1 MKLSKELVL
10 QAVTAAFEFNA
21 ENHQATATA
30 SYSENTLT
38 LGVLCYKKGTWA
50 HYKISTPNHT
60 DEDIYTDSHEEN
72 LVGFLDALKSLT
84 SHD

>member
-21 ENHQATATA
+21 ENNQAKATVT
-30 SYSENTLT
+30 YSDNTLT

-50 HYKISTPNHT
+50 HYKISTASHA
-60 DEDIYTDSHEEN
+60 DDQIYAASHEEN
-72 LVGFLDALKSLT
+72 LSGFLNSLKSLT
-84 SHD
+84 SND